1 MSLTFLTASLTLFGE
16 ETKISV
22 VAINLQNY
30 ANLLTLSAN
39 FKKESAPEAEEVA
52 YKVSEK
58 SSDAT

>member
-1 MSLTFLTASLTLFGE
+1 MSLTFFTASLTLFGE

-39 FKKESAPEAEEVA
+39 FV
-52 YKVSEK
+52 K
-58 SSDAT
+58 SWFFI